1 MPQLSGPLRLS
12 DHPPIA
18 DIRRTLRIAVPVL
31 AAHLSLAAVL
41 VLTGP
46 AVSTP
51 PRPVPIQISLLS
63 AGAATAIPQRPPVPK
78 SETSRPPTPATPPSP
93 EPRAPVS
100 APSAPAASAEQR
112 VTEPRTESLATAPT
126 TAAPSPSRSSAAP
139 SAPPAPDQTDRQP
152 SVDASFKGN
161 RVPDY
166 PLMSRRLGEQGVV
179 VLRVLISTE
188 GRAVEVRLIR
198 SSGSD
203 RLDRSAMDAIREWRF
218 IPATRG
224 GRPEPAWYEWR
235 WEFRLSG

>member
-1 MPQLSGPLRLS
+1 MPDRSGPLRLR
-12 DHPPIA
+12 DHSSLVAA
-18 DIRRTLRIAVPVL
+18 DGMLRIAALVL
-31 AAHLSLAAVL
+31 AAHMALALLL
-41 VLTGP
+41 VWTRP
-46 AVSTP
+46 SVITP

-63 AGAATAIPQRPPVPK
+63 AGAATAMPQRSPVPK
-78 SETSRPPTPATPPSP
+78 TETPRPPSP
-93 EPRAPVS
+93 AVPPNTESRASVPVS
-100 APSAPAASAEQR
+100 SASPGPAEQRIAEPPTELVAAASANTASATPRSPAAAVPSAPEN
-112 VTEPRTESLATAPT
+112 
-126 TAAPSPSRSSAAP
+126 
-139 SAPPAPDQTDRQP
+139 TDRQP

-161 RVPDY
+161 RMPDY

-188 GRAVEVRLIR
+188 GRAVEVRLLR